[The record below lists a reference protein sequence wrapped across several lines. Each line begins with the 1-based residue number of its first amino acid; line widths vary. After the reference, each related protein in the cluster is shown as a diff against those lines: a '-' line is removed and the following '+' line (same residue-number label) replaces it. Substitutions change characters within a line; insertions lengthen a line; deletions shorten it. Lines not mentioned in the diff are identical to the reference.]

1 MTNRNSN
8 SINVPEAREAMDKF
22 KMEAASEVGVNLK
35 DGYNGD
41 LTSREAGS
49 VGGQMV
55 KNVCPSMIRLFL
67 VNLAVRM
74 GHTFLTIWP
83 PTEPASREVRSPL

>member
-1 MTNRNSN
+1 MIRQYGVVIYSGRPHKDCKLFLHKKSTNSGYFF
-8 SINVPEAREAMDKF
+8 REFVLFSYTLIRTMYRTACI
-22 KMEAASEVGVNLK
+22 
-35 DGYNGD
+35 
-41 LTSREAGS
+41 
-49 VGGQMV
+49 
-55 KNVCPSMIRLFL
+55 CPSMIRLFL